1 MINHK
6 LLDNIKILLVGDFF
20 LDEYIYGSINRVSPE
35 ASVPILNVKHKTINL
50 GGAGNVYNN
59 LINMGVKVSVLGKV
73 GDDTNAYILKKK
85 LNKKGLLN
93 NFIQIQKKTKTI
105 KKTRILNG
113 KDQLIRID
121 DEKVQNFKNFSSSL
135 KKKIIKDIS
144 KSTLIIISDYGKGF
158 CTKEICKFIIK
169 NAKKNNTRTIVDP
182 RKNYNDYS
190 KYIYSDYITPNLNEL
205 RLISPKIKNTDKDVL
220 KCSKIIIRKYKIKNV
235 IATRSEKGISFTN
248 NYKNMN
254 IKTQAKKIFD
264 VSGAGDTVV
273 AVFSVML
280 GLKKNIAE
288 CLDVANK
295 AAGEVISKKGTVPIQ
310 KKEFFKLIRKKK

>member
-1 MINHK
+1 M
-6 LLDNIKILLVGDFF
+6 
-20 LDEYIYGSINRVSPE
+20 
-35 ASVPILNVKHKTINL
+35 
-50 GGAGNVYNN
+50 
-59 LINMGVKVSVLGKV
+59 
-73 GDDTNAYILKKK
+73 
-85 LNKKGLLN
+85 
-93 NFIQIQKKTKTI
+93 
-105 KKTRILNG
+105 
-113 KDQLIRID
+113 
-121 DEKVQNFKNFSSSL
+121 
-135 KKKIIKDIS
+135 
-144 KSTLIIISDYGKGF
+144 
-158 CTKEICKFIIK
+158 
-169 NAKKNNTRTIVDP
+169 
-182 RKNYNDYS
+182 
-190 KYIYSDYITPNLNEL
+190 
-205 RLISPKIKNTDKDVL
+205 L

-280 GLKKNIAE
+280 GLKKNITE